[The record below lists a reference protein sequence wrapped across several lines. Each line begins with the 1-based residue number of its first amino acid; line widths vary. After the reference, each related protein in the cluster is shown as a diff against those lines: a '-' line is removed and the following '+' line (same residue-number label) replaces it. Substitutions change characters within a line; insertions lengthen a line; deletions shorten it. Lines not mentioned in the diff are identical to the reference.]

1 MPDSPATDPSNAG
14 PATPGPAAATADD
27 DTRPT
32 IVVFDVDGVL
42 ADVRHRLHHL
52 DRRPKDWDAFF
63 AAMDDDGPLPDGI
76 AMAHA
81 RAGEGHRIV
90 YLTGRNEDYR
100 ALTRDWMARHGL
112 PEGRLVMRRND
123 DRRPARV
130 FKPAALRHMTAQGRV
145 VAVIADDRA
154 VVDVLRRDGWP
165 VVHATWMSP
174 DDDAQQSLFD
184 AQEVD
189 GRT

>member
-1 MPDSPATDPSNAG
+1 MPDSPGPGSSTAGSPSDDTD
-14 PATPGPAAATADD
+14 T

-32 IVVFDVDGVL
+32 IVVFDIDGVL
-42 ADVRHRLHHL
+42 ADVRHRLRHVE
-52 DRRPKDWDAFF
+52 RRPKDWDAFF
-63 AAMDDDGPLPDGI
+63 ASMDDDGPLPDGI
-76 AMAHA
+76 TMALAHEA
-81 RAGEGHRIV
+81 EGHRIV

-100 ALTRDWMARHGL
+100 ALTRDWLARHGL
-112 PEGRLVMRRND
+112 PEGRLVMRRTD

-130 FKPAALRHMTAQGRV
+130 FKPAAVRSIATQGRV
-145 VAVIADDRA
+145 LAVIDDDRA

-165 VVHATWMSP
+165 VVHATWMSA

-184 AQEVD
+184 AQEID